1 MTEHD
6 AAPRRQGG
14 GLRLAAHLGRAA
26 GLATGF
32 VTTSAW
38 GWRLALGR
46 GATAARRR
54 RPAPKA
60 AGSHRLR
67 PVRRLVPRAP
77 DPGTLTPGI
86 LGRGTLPG
94 PRALL
99 QRFVAET
106 GNVLIAFG
114 LALLVL
120 AGAIRVSRAVR
131 LATAS
136 QLRVAPRF
144 EASVAEAAPRLAA
157 GGAADPVDDA
167 APADLG
173 PPDRIVVPAIAVD
186 EEVRPVGWSRLFN
199 GDNVANVWDT
209 ANYAVGFHKTSAPP
223 GEAGNTV
230 VSGHNNIL
238 GSVFSDLY
246 KLEPGNK
253 VYLYAGDRIRAYK
266 VEQSFIVKEAGA
278 SPEERRANAR
288 WIEATADERLTMVS
302 CYPPW
307 SNTHRAIVVAK
318 PVEGDPGPRDEADI
332 LNH

>member
-1 MTEHD
+1 
-6 AAPRRQGG
+6 
-14 GLRLAAHLGRAA
+14 
-26 GLATGF
+26 
-32 VTTSAW
+32 
-38 GWRLALGR
+38 
-46 GATAARRR
+46 
-54 RPAPKA
+54 
-60 AGSHRLR
+60 
-67 PVRRLVPRAP
+67 VPRAP
-77 DPGTLTPGI
+77 ALTPGI

-99 QRFVAET
+99 RRFVADT

-120 AGAIRVSRAVR
+120 AGAIRISRAVC
-131 LATAS
+131 LGTAA
-136 QLRVAPRF
+136 QLLVAPSF
-144 EASVAEAAPRLAA
+144 EESVAEAAAAPRPAVS
-157 GGAADPVDDA
+157 GAADPARGA
-167 APADLG
+167 APAELG

-186 EEVRPVGWSRLFN
+186 EEIRTVGWSRLFN

-209 ANYAVGFHKTSAPP
+209 ANYAVGFHKTSALP

-253 VYLYAGDRIRAYK
+253 VYLYTGDRVRAYK